1 MAANET
7 TRLAALVG
15 DNEKQI
21 VPEWLELQKR
31 SGALQTG
38 RITEAE
44 LATQST
50 DFLHLLRGGLAAGGV
65 DSSNAAYTPAREF
78 LGNLSRSR
86 ALRDSLQP
94 KRRLSSFR

>member
-7 TRLAALVG
+7 TTLAALVG

-31 SGALQTG
+31 AGTLQTG

-44 LATQST
+44 LTTQST
-50 DFLHLLRGGLAAGGV
+50 KFLHLLRSGLANGGV
-65 DSSNAAYTPAREF
+65 DVNNAA
-78 LGNLSRSR
+78 
-86 ALRDSLQP
+86 
-94 KRRLSSFR
+94 